1 MVEEKSVQTSP
12 VFAEKQA
19 EIRRTFEKPRVEKS
33 IGESSIREKAEILR
47 ERIKRMPDLKPRSV
61 QFLQPQQLSVQQNPV
76 PQYQTPIKPYAVKEE
91 RNFDNQDEVVFKN
104 ASKEESLESE
114 ASPVQLAKV
123 LQRFFRN

>member
-12 VFAEKQA
+12 VFVEKQA

-61 QFLQPQQLSVQQNPV
+61 QFLQPQ
-76 PQYQTPIKPYAVKEE
+76 
-91 RNFDNQDEVVFKN
+91 
-104 ASKEESLESE
+104 
-114 ASPVQLAKV
+114 
-123 LQRFFRN
+123 